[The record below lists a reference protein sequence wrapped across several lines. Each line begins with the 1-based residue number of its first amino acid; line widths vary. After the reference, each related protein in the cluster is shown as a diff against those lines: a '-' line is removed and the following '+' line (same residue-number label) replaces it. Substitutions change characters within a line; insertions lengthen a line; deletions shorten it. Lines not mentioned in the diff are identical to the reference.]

1 MVVGGASTQSRNS
14 SDHVTM
20 ELDNSMANVK
30 VDGHHTGV
38 AKVAEKLQD
47 SMGSGRGRGITMGG
61 APHAS
66 TPAVDP
72 TAMAAKVAADA
83 ENAKTL

>member
-47 SMGSGRGRGITMGG
+47 SMGSGKGRGITMGG
-61 APHAS
+61 APLAS